1 MTLITFILHVAAML
15 LASLTLAHYLGKA
28 GTERRPLFPLRP
40 FNCRPCLTFWL
51 AVLLWAGPA
60 YLAALACAA
69 SGGATFPTALWGL
82 VGLGVA
88 ASLALFFY
96 EKSKYHIHE

>member
-1 MTLITFILHVAAML
+1 MKLIAFILLVAANSVAALM
-15 LASLTLAHYLGKA
+15 LAHYLGKA
-28 GTERRPLFPLRP
+28 GTERRPLFPFRP

-51 AVLLWAGPA
+51 AMLLWALPA
-60 YLAALACAA
+60 YRAALACAA
-69 SGGATFPTALWGL
+69 CGWATFPTALWGL

-96 EKSKYHIHE
+96 EKSKYCIHE

>member
-28 GTERRPLFPLRP
+28 GTERRPLFPFRP

-51 AVLLWAGPA
+51 AVLLWAWPA
-60 YLAALACAA
+60 YLRGARLCRFRRGDVPHCALGA
-69 SGGATFPTALWGL
+69 GG
-82 VGLGVA
+82 
-88 ASLALFFY
+88 SRRRRLAGAVLLR
-96 EKSKYHIHE
+96 KIKIPHP